1 MLRNFFFLL
10 GLALLS
16 TILLPGNLLAHP
28 GHHEVAAG
36 HSAFS
41 VGLLH
46 PWTGLD
52 HLLAMI
58 AVGLWAAQIGG
69 RALWLVPV
77 SFLVA
82 MGLGAVLGQIGFT
95 LPFLEQGIAASVFL
109 LGLAIAFA
117 VKIPAILPAILV
129 GAFALFHG
137 CAHGAEMP
145 AEISSLGYFGGFLLG
160 TALLHAL
167 GLGLGLLLGKFTPA
181 MALRGLGGA
190 IACLG
195 LSLFIF

>member
-1 MLRNFFFLL
+1 MTRNFLFVL
-10 GLALLS
+10 GLTLLS
-16 TILLPGNLLAHP
+16 AIFLPTSLFAHVGP
-28 GHHEVAAG
+28 HEVATG

-58 AVGLWAAQIGG
+58 AVGLWATQIGG

-82 MGLGAVLGQIGFT
+82 MGLGAALGQIGFT
-95 LPFLEQGIAASVFL
+95 LPFMEQGIAASVFL

-117 VKIPAILPAILV
+117 VKVPAIIPAILV
-129 GAFALFHG
+129 GVFALFHG
-137 CAHGAEMP
+137 GAHGVEMP
-145 AEISSLGYFGGFLLG
+145 AGVSSLGYFAGFLLG
-160 TALLHAL
+160 TAALHAL

-181 MALRGLGGA
+181 MAVRGLGGA
-190 IACLG
+190 IASLG